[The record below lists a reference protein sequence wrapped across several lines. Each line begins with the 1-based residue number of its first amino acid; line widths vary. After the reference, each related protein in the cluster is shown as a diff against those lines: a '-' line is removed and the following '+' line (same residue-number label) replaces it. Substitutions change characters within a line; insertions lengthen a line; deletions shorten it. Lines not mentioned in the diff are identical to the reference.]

1 MSVLVWMV
9 LLGAM
14 SGVACS
20 LVGCYLVLRRMS
32 LLGDAI
38 SHAVLPGLV
47 VAFLFTG
54 QVGGWAMVL
63 GALVMGLLT
72 SYLTAAVHEAT
83 GVPEDAGM
91 GVVFTTL
98 FALGVVMLNLA
109 PRGADLDPN
118 CVLYGQLE
126 MSAAFTS
133 PWFGVE
139 VPRAAFT
146 LAPMLLVVVVA
157 MAVAWKEV
165 KLVAF
170 DPALAAALGLPV
182 ALVHQG
188 MLGLVAGVTV
198 ASFEAVGSILVV
210 AMLIVP
216 PVTAQLLTERLHW
229 MMLLSALVAVV
240 SAVVGVV
247 LAWCW
252 NTSAPG
258 MMAVVAGLQL
268 GLAWLFAPRGL
279 LARWW
284 REWSL
289 SVRIAAEDVLARLYR
304 AEQGTHAEAL
314 PTGLTAWLAVRQLR
328 RLGELE
334 PGELRLTAAG
344 RARAES
350 LVRAHRLWEAYLHS
364 ELSLPADHLHPPAEA
379 MEHFLDEKMQAKLS
393 DALDAPER
401 DPHGSPIPKR

>member
-1 MSVLVWMV
+1 VVL
-9 LLGAM
+9 
-14 SGVACS
+14 
-20 LVGCYLVLRRMS
+20 
-32 LLGDAI
+32 
-38 SHAVLPGLV
+38 
-47 VAFLFTG
+47 
-54 QVGGWAMVL
+54 
-63 GALVMGLLT
+63 
-72 SYLTAAVHEAT
+72 
-83 GVPEDAGM
+83 
-91 GVVFTTL
+91 
-98 FALGVVMLNLA
+98 LNLA

-126 MSAAFTS
+126 MSAAYTY
-133 PWFGVE
+133 PLFGLE

-146 LAPMLLVVVVA
+146 LAPMLLIVA
-157 MAVAWKEV
+157 VALVVAWKEV

-182 ALVHQG
+182 LLVHQG

-229 MMLLSALVAVV
+229 MMVLSALVALV
-240 SAVVGVV
+240 SAVVGVL
-247 LAWCW
+247 LAYYW

-258 MMAVVAGLQL
+258 MMAVVAGAQL

-279 LARWW
+279 VARWW

-304 AEQGTHAEAL
+304 AEQGTPVEAL

-328 RLGELE
+328 GLGELE

-364 ELSLPADHLHPPAEA
+364 ELSLPPDHLHDPAEA
-379 MEHFLDEKMQAKLS
+379 MEHFLDEKIQAKLS
-393 DALDAPER
+393 EALDKPER
-401 DPHGSPIPKR
+401 DPHGRPIPKG

>member
-1 MSVLVWMV
+1 MV
-9 LLGAM
+9 VLGAM

-32 LLGDAI
+32 MLGDAI

-47 VAFLFTG
+47 IAFLFTG
-54 QVGGWAMVL
+54 HIGGWAMVL
-63 GALVMGLLT
+63 GALAMGLLT
-72 SYLTAAVHEAT
+72 SFLTATVREAT

-98 FALGVVMLNLA
+98 FALGVVLLNLA
-109 PRGADLDPN
+109 PHADLDAD
-118 CVLYGQLE
+118 CVFQGQLAV
-126 MSAAFTS
+126 SALPTVRL
-133 PWFGVE
+133 FGVW
-139 VPRAAFT
+139 VPPAVFT
-146 LAPMLLVVVVA
+146 LAPVLLIVVVA
-157 MAVAWKEV
+157 LIVAYKEV

-170 DPALAAALGLPV
+170 DPALATALGLPV
-182 ALVHQG
+182 LLVHQG

-216 PVTAQLLTERLHW
+216 PVTAQLLTERLPW
-229 MMLLSALVAVV
+229 MLVLAALVAVV
-240 SAVVGVV
+240 SAVLGVL
-247 LAWCW
+247 LAGLWS
-252 NTSAPG
+252 TSAPG
-258 MMAVVAGLQL
+258 MMAVVAGAQL
-268 GLAWLFAPRGL
+268 ALAWLFAPRGL

-304 AEQGTHAEAL
+304 AEQGTPVEPL

-328 RLGELE
+328 GLGELE
-334 PGELRLTAAG
+334 PSEMRLTVEG

-364 ELSLPADHLHPPAEA
+364 ELSLPADHLHDPAEA
-379 MEHFLDEKMQAKLS
+379 MEHFLDEKIQAKLS
-393 DALDAPER
+393 EALDAPER
-401 DPHGSPIPKR
+401 DPHGRPIPKG